1 MIEDIQATFR
11 HRFTTTAR
19 TRIATAMQAALAADH
34 VALGG
39 AVRELHSLAGE
50 AGLLGFSEVVP
61 IARLGEDRAKHMA
74 TARTP
79 NTDLVATLH
88 ELSALIEQIAQR

>member
-11 HRFTTTAR
+11 HRFTITAR
-19 TRIATAMQAALAADH
+19 ARIATALDAAHAGDH
-34 VALGG
+34 AALGG
-39 AVRELHSLAGE
+39 AVRALHSLAGE

-61 IARLGEDRAKHMA
+61 IARLGEDRAKEMA
-74 TARTP
+74 ASSAP
-79 NTDLVATLH
+79 NTELVATLH